1 MPEEAK
7 SSEKVEDKFKLSLLQ
22 IEKRFVDLE
31 VAIGELGEKLK
42 AVDVTTVAE
51 LKQRMDD
58 IEDLIMVEQAGVL
71 ELKKMLEEAQ
81 KRAEA
86 PPVVPTAVSI
96 SPEELEKV
104 ASTVTA
110 KWEERFVNLE
120 KKLAAIQIP
129 EIPKTFP
136 FPEADELKKQI
147 QSITNQLKNL
157 EFTLNSEIGYVKEK
171 MITEDL
177 VQTIISE
184 MSDLR
189 TEYGREI
196 REIKEKVGSAP
207 LYADIQFL
215 SNRVKDLKLAV
226 DNLLNMRIEI
236 DSKILNI
243 ERSLVEMEGAKLPS
257 GLEREIENTKR
268 ELIANGKKILAL
280 ERTVQEASKK
290 FESLNVGEIGK
301 KLEMIREVETLYSR
315 INEIYSDLQ
324 RKVDSIS
331 KLTPI
336 NIESKIKNLEE
347 KIDEV
352 QYSIKDLDNKIAK
365 QEIPTHVF
373 DAQMNEL
380 MEKIIFLE
388 TRLRA
393 LERMLQQP
401 AKAEPIILE

>member
-1 MPEEAK
+1 LPEEVK
-7 SSEKVEDKFKLSLLQ
+7 PSEKVGDKFKLSILQ
-22 IEKRFVDLE
+22 MEKRFVDLE
-31 VAIGELGEKLK
+31 VALCELNEKLK
-42 AVDVTTVAE
+42 VLDAAAVSE
-51 LKQRMDD
+51 LKQRVDD
-58 IEDLIMVEQAGVL
+58 VEDLIMVEQAGIL

-81 KRAEA
+81 EKAKEPQAA
-86 PPVVPTAVSI
+86 PSAVTI
-96 SPEELEKV
+96 SPEELEKI
-104 ASTVTA
+104 ASTVTV
-110 KWEERFVNLE
+110 KWEERLIGLE
-120 KKLAAIQIP
+120 KKLAAI
-129 EIPKTFP
+129 EIPQNVT
-136 FPEADELKKQI
+136 FPEADELRKQI
-147 QSITNQLKNL
+147 QSLTNQLKNL
-157 EFTLNSEIGYVKEK
+157 EFTMNSELGYVKEK

-177 VQTIISE
+177 VQTIVAEI
-184 MSDLR
+184 SDLR
-189 TEYGREI
+189 TEYGREV

-215 SNRVKDLKLAV
+215 SNRVKDLKQAV
-226 DNLLNMRIEI
+226 DNLLNMKVEI
-236 DSKILNI
+236 DSKILNL

-257 GLEREIENTKR
+257 GLDREIDNTKR

-336 NIESKIKNLEE
+336 NVESKIRGLEE

-352 QYSIKDLDNKIAK
+352 QYSMKDLDNKVAK

-373 DAQMNEL
+373 DSQVSEL
-380 MEKIIFLE
+380 MEKMIFLE

-393 LERMLQQP
+393 LERMMQQP
-401 AKAEPIILE
+401 TKAEPIILE